1 MATRKIGFAVPC
13 QKTKMNLRSLAWGCK
28 PYFSRCHRPLRMY
41 EETLESGDRMQE
53 ILLNIE
59 SKEVRYAHLKNGK
72 LHDLVIERKRER
84 QTTGNIYKGRVTN
97 ILKNIQSAFIDI
109 SEGENG
115 FIHLTDI
122 LENTKKL
129 EEMFEMDF
137 EFSEE
142 PVKAAQVRIDQLLK
156 PDQYV
161 IVQVV
166 KEPIGTK
173 GARLTSKI
181 SLPGRYLVL
190 LPNSPHRGVSK
201 KIEDRAARERLK
213 RTLRSFEIPQEM
225 GLICRTA
232 SQYASSETLLMEVQE
247 LLTTWQGIVE
257 KYKTAQSPTI
267 LYEESD
273 IIKKAVIT
281 AVDKRVDRI
290 LVDDYTVQQQ
300 CRRIYAPYTEE
311 HILRIEYYRDKYPM
325 FERFGVE
332 KEIER
337 SVRRK
342 IWLQSGGYLFFDQ
355 TEAMH
360 TIDVNSGRSTNV
372 ESGDVEETL
381 VRINLEAAEE
391 IARQLKIRNIGG
403 LVICDFIDMRSRK
416 NQRRVLDHLKE
427 CMRED
432 TAKCT
437 ILGMS
442 EFGLVEMTRQRSRG
456 SLLQTLYT
464 SCPYCSGTGKIKTH
478 ESIAIEI
485 ERDLKRI
492 IQCEQQYSLKL
503 VVHPELLKSLNRTDR
518 DFLAQTAESMNAKI
532 SWETNDLLHMNSY
545 QFLSSLNNRPI
556 EL

>member
-1 MATRKIGFAVPC
+1 
-13 QKTKMNLRSLAWGCK
+13 
-28 PYFSRCHRPLRMY
+28 
-41 EETLESGDRMQE
+41 MQE

-72 LHDLVIERKRER
+72 LHDLVIERKKER

-97 ILKNIQSAFIDI
+97 ILRNIQSAFIEI
-109 SEGENG
+109 SPGENG
-115 FIHLTDI
+115 FIHLSDI

-142 PVKAAQVRIDQLLK
+142 KTEENQNVRIDQLLK
-156 PDQYV
+156 TDQYV

-201 KIEDRAARERLK
+201 KIEDRTSRERLK

-225 GLICRTA
+225 GIICRTA
-232 SQYASSETLLMEVQE
+232 SQYASHETLLLEAQE

-257 KYKTAQSPTI
+257 KYKTTQGATL

-273 IIKKAVIT
+273 IINRAVMT
-281 AVDKRVDRI
+281 AVDKRADRI
-290 LVDDYTVQQQ
+290 LVDDYNTYQQ
-300 CRRIYAPYTEE
+300 CRRAYAPYATEHTLHLE
-311 HILRIEYYRDKYPM
+311 LYRDKFPM

-337 SVRRK
+337 SLRRK

-372 ESGDVEETL
+372 ETGDVEETL

-416 NQRRVLDHLKE
+416 NQRRVLDHFKE
-427 CMRED
+427 CMRD
-432 TAKCT
+432 DSAKCT

-464 SCPYCSGTGKIKTH
+464 YCPYCSGTGMIKSH
-478 ESIAIEI
+478 ESVAIDM
-485 ERDLKRI
+485 ERDMKRI
-492 IQCEQQYSLKL
+492 IQCQQQYALKII
-503 VVHPELLKSLNRTDR
+503 VHPELLRHIQRTDR
-518 DFLAQTAESMNAKI
+518 DFLHQMADSLNAKLE
-532 SWETNDLLHMNSY
+532 WEANDTLHLNDY
-545 QFLSSLNNRPI
+545 HFVSSITDQPL